1 MKNYIPT
8 NWITQEKWID
18 SQKHRTYQKGIMIN
32 RKSEQISNKDI
43 EPAVI
48 KNLPTQKRPGP
59 DGFTGE
65 FYKRFKGVVNPPQT
79 LPKN

>member
-1 MKNYIPT
+1 
-8 NWITQEKWID
+8 
-18 SQKHRTYQKGIMIN
+18 MIN